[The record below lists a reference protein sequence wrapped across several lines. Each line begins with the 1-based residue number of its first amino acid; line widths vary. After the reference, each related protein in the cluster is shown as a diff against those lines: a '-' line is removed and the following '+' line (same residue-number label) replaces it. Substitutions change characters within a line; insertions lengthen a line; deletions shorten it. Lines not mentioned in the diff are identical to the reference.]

1 VDRNVKMASRPEQ
14 VRLSME
20 FEAGAWVPR
29 RPPAKAKK
37 LPPPP
42 QPAMPAPALVAKKGG
57 RPPKVPTSAPEAA
70 PAPLVAPPGARR
82 ARSAAQAKGF
92 ADGNAKDGILPM
104 AEVSP
109 LGVPPGRSGSSDAK
123 PDPLGGLSGG
133 FLLNGA
139 ASAANGMVAN
149 GIAAPSVAAAAAQQL
164 HAATNPL
171 ANGGAA
177 TAAGKEESDDES
189 SDDVDMAGSDM
200 AGADAAAA
208 VSSAAEEEAND
219 GLVRRSGRA
228 AKPRLITVDGLP
240 VLRIN
245 NYDLQQGERSVFDQE
260 LNRKFLIPSDC
271 PEFFSNPH
279 SKFCAGAAHQHPR
292 LGAGRALGVRPGAQ
306 LRVLC
311 YHPLLCQHPRAAS
324 NVARPS
330 KL

>member
-82 ARSAAQAKGF
+82 ARTAAPAQGF
-92 ADGNAKDGILPM
+92 AAGNAKDGILPM